1 MRPARAKNYG
11 EPISTAGWA
20 WCHTSNPSYTSPRQN
35 LETLSKI
42 QLKQKRAGCVAQV
55 AECLP
60 SKLKALSSSPRTTMF
75 LLCPML
81 AMYYFQARDTLSN
94 HPLHHVCHRYLLL
107 GVNALLSS
115 PQHPLLPP

>member
-1 MRPARAKNYG
+1 
-11 EPISTAGWA
+11 
-20 WCHTSNPSYTSPRQN
+20 
-35 LETLSKI
+35 
-42 QLKQKRAGCVAQV
+42 
-55 AECLP
+55 
-60 SKLKALSSSPRTTMF
+60 MF